1 MTRLLYL
8 IAEDSYFISHRL
20 ELALYAKQQGF
31 EVAIATRCVKHRDK
45 ILQQGLQLFEL
56 KFFNRSNYLNI
67 FKEILALKELYLVY
81 KKFKPDIV
89 HQVALKPIVYGTIIA
104 RILKVPKI
112 INALAGLG
120 FVFTEF
126 KKINSFK
133 LKILIKQKILKII
146 MKNLFK
152 IIFLWLYRSNDVLLL
167 QNQDDL
173 ASIKDMCKVND
184 FKFKVFIIYGSGINM
199 HKYLKVKP
207 LNILDFKQDIKI
219 VMLSRLLWTKG
230 VYEFVAAALQIKQ
243 DLIKYNLKNNLKI
256 NPTFILYGDID
267 KQNPATINYH
277 DLGLWQAKGLIV
289 WRDFCQDV
297 IVAYQ
302 DAHIV
307 VLPSYREG
315 LPKSLLEALVCARA
329 IVTTDVPGCREVV
342 KHGINGYL
350 VPKQDSSKLADVLL
364 SLIQAPELIIN
375 MGNAGREIAAKE
387 FSNEIILPKIFDLY
401 KQY

>member
-1 MTRLLYL
+1 MADWR
-8 IAEDSYFISHRL
+8 
-20 ELALYAKQQGF
+20 
-31 EVAIATRCVKHRDK
+31 
-45 ILQQGLQLFEL
+45 
-56 KFFNRSNYLNI
+56 
-67 FKEILALKELYLVY
+67 
-81 KKFKPDIV
+81 
-89 HQVALKPIVYGTIIA
+89 
-104 RILKVPKI
+104 
-112 INALAGLG
+112 
-120 FVFTEF
+120 
-126 KKINSFK
+126 
-133 LKILIKQKILKII
+133 
-146 MKNLFK
+146 
-152 IIFLWLYRSNDVLLL
+152 
-167 QNQDDL
+167 
-173 ASIKDMCKVND
+173 
-184 FKFKVFIIYGSGINM
+184 
-199 HKYLKVKP
+199 
-207 LNILDFKQDIKI
+207 
-219 VMLSRLLWTKG
+219 WTKG

>member
-1 MTRLLYL
+1 M
-8 IAEDSYFISHRL
+8 
-20 ELALYAKQQGF
+20 
-31 EVAIATRCVKHRDK
+31 
-45 ILQQGLQLFEL
+45 
-56 KFFNRSNYLNI
+56 
-67 FKEILALKELYLVY
+67 
-81 KKFKPDIV
+81 
-89 HQVALKPIVYGTIIA
+89 
-104 RILKVPKI
+104 
-112 INALAGLG
+112 
-120 FVFTEF
+120 
-126 KKINSFK
+126 
-133 LKILIKQKILKII
+133 KILIKQKILKII
-146 MKNLFK
+146 LKNLFK

-184 FKFKVFIIYGSGINM
+184 FKFKISIIYGSGINM

-207 LNILDFKQDIKI
+207 LNIPDFKQDIKI

-243 DLIKYNLKNNLKI
+243 DIIKYNLKNNFKI
-256 NPTFILYGDID
+256 NPIFILYGDID

-277 DLGLWQAKGLIV
+277 DLELWQAEGLIV

-297 IVAYQ
+297 AVAYQ

-315 LPKSLLEALVCARA
+315 LPKSLLEALACAKA

-350 VPKQDSSKLADVLL
+350 VPKQDSSKLAEVLL
-364 SLIQAPELIIN
+364 SLMQDPELIIN
-375 MGNAGREIAAKE
+375 MGNAGREIATKE
-387 FSNEIILPKIFDLY
+387 FSNEIILPKILDLY
-401 KQY
+401 K